1 MKDKL
6 TQFISNLNG
15 QFVEVSSISA
25 PNQCMDLAYNWVFC
39 LDIPKSTIQQSA
51 AYQVWS
57 NASDFTRQY
66 FELLE
71 NKVET
76 IPQVGDLFIMG
87 KTSSFPY
94 GHIGIVIEATQTK
107 MKCFEQNFPTGTN
120 SHIQDRGYTG
130 VVGFL
135 RPKANLNSSLPQW
148 FETLLQE
155 GGLSI
160 NDESKIRIYFEKAKR
175 YDEDTRILQEQV
187 KSANDALAEKSLEVS
202 GLLDKYQKSSSRVD
216 ELTELYNKA
225 VVERNDLSS
234 QNTILSTRVSVLSED
249 LEALKI
255 DYTTLESH
263 SVEGLGFTQLITIA
277 LRKLFKR

>member
-66 FELLE
+66 FDLIE
-71 NKVET
+71 NKIET
-76 IPQVGDLFIMG
+76 IPQAGDLFVMG

-120 SHIQDRGYTG
+120 SHIQDRTYTG

-202 GLLDKYQKSSSRVD
+202 GLVDKCQKSSSRVD

-225 VVERNDLSS
+225 VTERNDLSS

-249 LEALKI
+249 YEALKI
-255 DYTTLESH
+255 DYSKLQEQ
-263 SVEGLGFTQLITIA
+263 SVEGLSKWTLIKLIFT
-277 LRKLFKR
+277 RRSK

>member
-6 TQFISNLNG
+6 NQFISNLNG

-39 LDIPKSTIQQSA
+39 LDIPKATIQQSA

-76 IPQVGDLFIMG
+76 IPQAGDLFVMG
-87 KTSSFPY
+87 KSSSYPY
-94 GHIGIVIEATQTK
+94 GHIGVVIEATQSK

-120 SHIQDRGYTG
+120 CHIQDRSYTG

-155 GGLSI
+155 GGLSL
-160 NDESKIRIYFEKAKR
+160 NDESKVRNFFEKAKR
-175 YDEDTRILQEQV
+175 YDEDTRVLQEQI
-187 KSANDALAEKSLEVS
+187 KSANEALAEKSLEVS
-202 GLLDKYQKSSSRVD
+202 GLVDKYQKASSRVD

-225 VVERNDLSS
+225 VVERNE
-234 QNTILSTRVSVLSED
+234 LSTTNMILKTRVDVLSED

-255 DYTTLESH
+255 DYSKLQEQSI
-263 SVEGLGFTQLITIA
+263 EGLSKWQIF
-277 LRKLFKR
+277 KLLFRV